1 MNFPHKNKKK
11 NTKGKELNRKRQKTH
26 KNDGKKSMKSVK
38 KVSKVEEDNILKSK
52 RSLIIFDYYGIA
64 STSGSDSP
72 ESDNF
77 FKKD

>member
-1 MNFPHKNKKK
+1 
-11 NTKGKELNRKRQKTH
+11 
-26 KNDGKKSMKSVK
+26 MKSVK

-77 FKKD
+77 FKKDWRIVDYFNTWWYIQYNLTLKIII